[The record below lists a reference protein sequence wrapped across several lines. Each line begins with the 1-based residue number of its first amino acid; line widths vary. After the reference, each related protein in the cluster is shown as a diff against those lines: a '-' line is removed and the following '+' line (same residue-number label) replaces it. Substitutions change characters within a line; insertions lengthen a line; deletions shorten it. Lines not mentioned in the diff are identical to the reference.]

1 MRLSLICEGQYSG
14 FGEYMIK
21 NITIWMLLL
30 ALVMVV
36 FGQNLQA
43 VGFNKSVLIGTA
55 VSIGNLLGLYFI
67 WKLIFSKKNVA
78 LAALAIIF
86 KYVVLG
92 LVLWKMASIQEL
104 NPIGLVLG
112 LGTLVVAV
120 LLATAQ
126 KVLSEKFLAKK
137 S

>member
-1 MRLSLICEGQYSG
+1 
-14 FGEYMIK
+14 MIK
-21 NITIWMLLL
+21 NITLWML
-30 ALVMVV
+30 ALTFLMVIL
-36 FGQNLQA
+36 GYDTKSS
-43 VGFNKSVLIGTA
+43 GFNNSLLIGSA
-55 VSIGNLLGLYFI
+55 ISIGNLLGLYFI

-86 KYVVLG
+86 KYFVLG
-92 LVLWKMASIQEL
+92 LILWKMASIQEL

-126 KVLSEKFLAKK
+126 KALLKK
-137 S
+137 HS

>member
-1 MRLSLICEGQYSG
+1 MLVLTVILI
-14 FGEYMIK
+14 
-21 NITIWMLLL
+21 L
-30 ALVMVV
+30 
-36 FGQNLQA
+36 FGQTRA
-43 VGFNKSVLIGTA
+43 FIGFNKSVLIGSA
-55 VSIGNLLGLYFI
+55 ISIGNLLGLYFI

-92 LVLWKMASIQEL
+92 LILWKMASIQEL

-126 KVLSEKFLAKK
+126 KALLKK
-137 S
+137 HS

>member
-1 MRLSLICEGQYSG
+1 
-14 FGEYMIK
+14 MIK
-21 NITIWMLLL
+21 NITIWMLVLTVLL
-30 ALVMVV
+30 VIY
-36 FGQNLQA
+36 GQTFVL
-43 VGFNKSVLIGTA
+43 VGFNKGVLIGSA
-55 VSIGNLLGLYFI
+55 ISIGNLLGLYFI

-92 LVLWKMASIQEL
+92 LILWKMASIQEL

-112 LGTLVVAV
+112 LGILVVAV

-126 KVLSEKFLAKK
+126 KALFKKHSE
-137 S
+137 

>member
-1 MRLSLICEGQYSG
+1 
-14 FGEYMIK
+14 MIK
-21 NITIWMLLL
+21 NITIWIL
-30 ALVMVV
+30 ALTLILL
-36 FGQNLQA
+36 FFA
-43 VGFNKSVLIGTA
+43 ESSTADGFTKSVLIGSA
-55 VSIGNLLGLYFI
+55 ISIGNLLGLYFI

-78 LAALAIIF
+78 LAAFAIIF

-92 LVLWKMASIQEL
+92 LILWKMASIQEL

-126 KVLSEKFLAKK
+126 KALLKKHSE
-137 S
+137 

>member
-1 MRLSLICEGQYSG
+1 V
-14 FGEYMIK
+14 IK
-21 NITIWMLLL
+21 NITIWMLVLTVLL
-30 ALVMVV
+30 VIY
-36 FGQNLQA
+36 GQTFVL
-43 VGFNKSVLIGTA
+43 VGFNKGVLIGSA
-55 VSIGNLLGLYFI
+55 ISIGNLLGLYFI

-92 LVLWKMASIQEL
+92 LILWKMASIQEL

-112 LGTLVVAV
+112 LGILVVAV

-126 KVLSEKFLAKK
+126 KALFKKHSE
-137 S
+137 

>member
-1 MRLSLICEGQYSG
+1 MLFAQKSEAVD
-14 FGEYMIK
+14 FGI
-21 NITIWMLLL
+21 
-30 ALVMVV
+30 
-36 FGQNLQA
+36 
-43 VGFNKSVLIGTA
+43 SVLIGSA
-55 VSIGNLLGLYFI
+55 ISIGNLLGLYFI

-92 LVLWKMASIQEL
+92 LILWKMASIQEL

-126 KVLSEKFLAKK
+126 KALFKK
-137 S
+137 HSVK

>member
-1 MRLSLICEGQYSG
+1 MLVLTVLLVIYGQT
-14 FGEYMIK
+14 FV
-21 NITIWMLLL
+21 L
-30 ALVMVV
+30 
-36 FGQNLQA
+36 
-43 VGFNKSVLIGTA
+43 VGFNKGVLIGSA
-55 VSIGNLLGLYFI
+55 ISIGNLLGLYFI

-92 LVLWKMASIQEL
+92 LILWKMASIQEL

-112 LGTLVVAV
+112 LGILVVAV

-126 KVLSEKFLAKK
+126 KALFKKHSE
-137 S
+137 

>member
-1 MRLSLICEGQYSG
+1 
-14 FGEYMIK
+14 MIK

-92 LVLWKMASIQEL
+92 LILWKMASIQEL

>member
-1 MRLSLICEGQYSG
+1 
-14 FGEYMIK
+14 MIK
-21 NITIWMLLL
+21 NITIWMLILTLLLL
-30 ALVMVV
+30 AFSL
-36 FGQNLQA
+36 NSQA
-43 VGFNKSVLIGTA
+43 LGFSKSVLIGSA
-55 VSIGNLLGLYFI
+55 ISIGNLLGLYFI

-92 LVLWKMASIQEL
+92 LILWKMSLIQEL

-126 KVLSEKFLAKK
+126 KALLKKHSEN
-137 S
+137 